1 MSKVKKIM
9 PWVPVWAIIIASILV
24 SFEYGK
30 VPPAAPSMI
39 EVLGIS
45 YTTQGL
51 LMTMFSI
58 AAVVMGLVGGT
69 LIDKLGAR
77 KVVSV
82 ALALTVV
89 GNVIGLFWTTDAGLL
104 VTRVLEGLGYGAT
117 MTAGPGVIAAWYP
130 PEKRGLVNGV
140 WGANVGVGMMVCT
153 MSATPI
159 LDATDWSGMWIFGL
173 VGAVLAFLLVALF
186 VAMPPAD
193 ERQDAG
199 DFPEQTEE
207 DKKHGVLWGYLA
219 PLPVL
224 AAVMFFLVGGATD
237 AFNAFT
243 ITYLNIEL
251 GEAEAMANNAQTLA
265 AFGMLTGAVIMGFL
279 FAKVR
284 DKGMVLLVNIVLC
297 AVGLF
302 IWFNLALSP
311 IMMCVVAFLIGCLL
325 GAAPTAF
332 FAVAPMAARSPG
344 TIGAATG
351 MVVLGQNA
359 GTLLIP
365 TLVGMILDATG
376 YSVAAMFMGGISV
389 VAALICIAFRVL
401 YKKHVSANA
410 DTAKPVASE

>member
-30 VPPAAPSMI
+30 VPPAAPSMM

-284 DKGMVLLVNIVLC
+284 DKGMLLLVNIALC

-365 TLVGMILDATG
+365 TVVGMILDATG

-410 DTAKPVASE
+410 EAAKPVASE